1 ASCQRVMGASAN
13 LARSYATKRYR
24 SNCINW
30 GMVPFLCEEPE
41 AFELGDYVFVPGVRQ
56 AVLEA
61 KDNFSAYVVKADG
74 TVKEIKLSLGGLTQD
89 ERQIIVDGCLINY
102 YRNN

>member
-1 ASCQRVMGASAN
+1 
-13 LARSYATKRYR
+13 
-24 SNCINW
+24 
-30 GMVPFLCEEPE
+30 MVPFLVEDPE
-41 AFELGDYVFVPGVRQ
+41 AFELGDYVFIPGVRE

-61 KDNFSAYVVKADG
+61 KDNFSAFVVKADG
-74 TVKEIKLSLGGLTQD
+74 TVKEIKVSLGGLTPD

>member
-1 ASCQRVMGASAN
+1 MGASAN

-30 GMVPFLCEEPE
+30 GMVPFLVEEPE
-41 AFELGDYVFVPGVRQ
+41 AFELGDYVFVPGVRE
-56 AVLEA
+56 AVKEA
-61 KDNFSAYVVKADG
+61 KDNFPAYVVKADG
-74 TVKEIKLSLGGLTQD
+74 TVKEIKLSLGGLTAD
-89 ERQIIVDGCLINY
+89 ERQIIIDGCLINY